1 MMVGILGRG
10 DSRAKAQNIQIYG
23 LLYECVVFREWRSDQ
38 ARQKIRKGEG
48 SEAEKG
54 GRYQIRGCLKT
65 QPGWQVCASFG
76 WQRGAMR
83 VMEQEK
89 VIRAVLK
96 KRRWQPGAGWVGV
109 SQEMAGLIKRL
120 SQELRQ
126 GKGHLNRPGRGVLW
140 LKGASHRVC
149 ASALCPVP

>member
-76 WQRGAMR
+76 WQRGAM
-83 VMEQEK
+83 EGD
-89 VIRAVLK
+89 
-96 KRRWQPGAGWVGV
+96 GAGEGYQSCVEEE
-109 SQEMAGLIKRL
+109 EMAARCWLGWSEPRD
-120 SQELRQ
+120 
-126 GKGHLNRPGRGVLW
+126 GRT
-140 LKGASHRVC
+140 H
-149 ASALCPVP
+149 

>member
-1 MMVGILGRG
+1 VKQKRVVGIRSEDASKPSLGGKCAPPSVGRG
-10 DSRAKAQNIQIYG
+10 
-23 LLYECVVFREWRSDQ
+23 EPW
-38 ARQKIRKGEG
+38 
-48 SEAEKG
+48 
-54 GRYQIRGCLKT
+54 
-65 QPGWQVCASFG
+65 
-76 WQRGAMR
+76 R

-120 SQELRQ
+120 SQELKQ